1 MNYSQGILDAATAGR
16 EHLGTAARQVVAF
29 TRSRLNTDGGF
40 RGRDAASDLYYTVF
54 GVDCLLALGEPVDTE
69 ALTRYLASFGDGAA
83 LDLPHLACLARC
95 GSRISRGMPS
105 EWRVALASRL
115 ERFRCP
121 DGGYNPLASNRTG
134 SIYGA
139 FLALSSYR
147 DLDLPMPDL
156 PAMQR
161 AVDALAIAPGQYAN
175 EVGGAVSTNAGV
187 GALLLQFGCNRP
199 ADPRIAERLLAGY
212 RPEGGF
218 AADASIPIPDLVS
231 TATAVYALTLTG
243 ADLSAIREP
252 IREFVGSL
260 WDEAGGFCGHW
271 LDTQP
276 DCEHTFYALLTF
288 GCLQSTRAGS
298 AQTSSPIQTRT
309 DEARSSLRRALLA
322 ERNSSGFWEGR
333 LSSSALATVVASFAL
348 RQAAGAAHE
357 ALVQR
362 GLTWIIRH
370 ANADGGWGDSPESP
384 SNLTATV
391 LCWAALDALHPDD
404 PGSRAARERATAWL
418 QWNAGGTTPDALR
431 AAVLKRYGND
441 RTFAGPILTM
451 LTLTGCMGSGDA
463 AWRQVPQLPFEFSV
477 LPFGLFKWLKL
488 TVVSYALPALI
499 AVGLA
504 RHRNAPV
511 ANPALR
517 FIRNRLTPRALA
529 IAERM
534 QPANGGY
541 EEATPLTAFV
551 AMSLSSAGYRES
563 RIVRRGV
570 AFLVQSIRPDGSWPI
585 DTNLATWV
593 TTLAVNALSEAGPSG
608 LSPAEEARVRDWI
621 LAQQYDKP
629 HPLTHGAPG
638 GWSWTDLTGGMP
650 DADDTS
656 GVLLALRRLG
666 PIDARVT
673 DAASR
678 SIVWLLDIQNLDGG
692 IPTFSKGW
700 GRLPFDRSCPDITAH
715 ALRSFWE
722 WRTDVSPTLRA
733 RIDQGLAR
741 GLVYLSRSQQGDG
754 YWVPLWFGNQ
764 FAPEEE
770 NRTYGTAQV
779 AISLA
784 VLAESGISSAHRLAE
799 SGRRWLVAAQNADGG
814 WGGAPGVASSIE
826 ETSVSLR
833 ALAGSEHADAVKR
846 CRHWLVCATGTSL
859 LPASPI
865 GLYFARLWYSER
877 LYPLLFAVH
886 ALSMRS
892 HGEIEPGKVF
902 RL

>member
-16 EHLGTAARQVVAF
+16 EHLGTATSQVVAF
-29 TRSRLNTDGGF
+29 TRSRRNPDGGF

-54 GVDCLLALGEPVDTE
+54 GVDCLLALGEPVDAE
-69 ALTRYLASFGDGAA
+69 ALARHLASFGDGAA

-95 GSRISRGMPS
+95 GSRIPGGLPAER
-105 EWRVALASRL
+105 RAALASRL

-121 DGGYNPLASNRTG
+121 DGGYNPLPSTSTG

-147 DLDLPMPDL
+147 DLDLPMPNL

-161 AVDALAIAPGQYAN
+161 AVDALATGPGQYAN
-175 EVGGAVSTNAGV
+175 EAGGAVSTNAGV
-187 GALLLQFGCNRP
+187 GALLLQLGCNRP
-199 ADPRIAERLLAGY
+199 ADPRIVERLLAGY

-218 AADASIPIPDLVS
+218 AADASVPVPDLVS
-231 TATAVYALTLTG
+231 TATTVYALTLAG
-243 ADLSAIREP
+243 ADLSAIRDP
-252 IREFVGSL
+252 LLEFVGSL
-260 WDEAGGFCGHW
+260 WDAAGGFCGHW
-271 LDTQP
+271 LDAQP

-288 GCLQSTRAGS
+288 GCLQSIRAGS
-298 AQTSSPIQTRT
+298 PQAPNPVRIRT
-309 DEARSSLRRALLA
+309 DATRAALRRDLLA
-322 ERNSSGFWEGR
+322 ARNSAGFWEGR
-333 LSSSALATVVASFAL
+333 LSSSALATGVAVFAL
-348 RQAAGAAHE
+348 RQAAGTAHE

-362 GLTWIIRH
+362 GLAWIVRN

-391 LCWAALDALHPDD
+391 LCWAALNALQPDHPDS
-404 PGSRAARERATAWL
+404 PAARERATAWL
-418 QWNAGGTTPDALR
+418 QRNAGGTTPDALR
-431 AAVLKRYGND
+431 AAVLKRYGHD

-511 ANPALR
+511 ANPAYR

-534 QPANGGY
+534 QPDNGGY

-593 TTLAVNALSEAGPSG
+593 TTLAVNALSEAGAAG
-608 LSPAEEARVRDWI
+608 LSPAEETRVRDWI

-650 DADDTS
+650 DADDTC

-673 DAASR
+673 QAASR
-678 SIVWLLDIQNLDGG
+678 GIGWLLDIQNLDGG

-722 WRTDVSPTLRA
+722 WRTDVSPALRA
-733 RIDQGLAR
+733 RIDRGLAR
-741 GLVYLSRSQQGDG
+741 GLVYLSRSQHADG

-764 FAPEEE
+764 AAPEEE

-784 VLAESGISSAHRLAE
+784 VLADAGIPSAHRLAE
-799 SGRRWLVAAQNADGG
+799 SGRRWLLSAQNGDGG

-833 ALAGSEHADAVKR
+833 ALAGSSHADAAER
-846 CRHWLVCATGTSL
+846 GRQWLIRAAGEAP
-859 LPASPI
+859 LPAAPI

-886 ALSMRS
+886 ALSMES
-892 HGEIEPGKVF
+892 CGATEST
-902 RL
+902 